1 MYAIVDIA
9 GKQFKVIKND
19 NILVPKVTGEVGKS
33 VEFDEVLLV
42 SDQGKVSVGQPTL
55 KGVTV
60 KAKILNFERGQKV
73 TVYKKKRRKGYEVK
87 NGHRQ
92 DYTELEI
99 QNIAVSKSKQEPKE
113 AK

>member
-9 GKQFKVIKND
+9 GKQFKVSKND
-19 NILVPKVTGEVGKS
+19 NIKVPKVAGEVGKS
-33 VEFDEVLLV
+33 VELDEVLLV

-55 KGVTV
+55 KGAKV
-60 KAKILNFERGQKV
+60 KAKIVSFDREKKV
-73 TVYKKKRRKGYEVK
+73 IVYKKKRRKGYEVR

-99 QNIAVSKSKQEPKE
+99 QSIAISKGAKESTE